1 MIQVEHSLRRLR
13 KRGGKE
19 KWGRKEVEGKKRKV
33 KELVP
38 LPARNEGVAQ
48 RGGNRKRE
56 DGVKLKVQVGRVSLT
71 AEDVA
76 PYVAGTCQL

>member
-1 MIQVEHSLRRLR
+1 MGEEGDGR
-13 KRGGKE
+13 KKE
-19 KWGRKEVEGKKRKV
+19 KGERTCA
-33 KELVP
+33 
-38 LPARNEGVAQ
+38 ARNEGAAQ